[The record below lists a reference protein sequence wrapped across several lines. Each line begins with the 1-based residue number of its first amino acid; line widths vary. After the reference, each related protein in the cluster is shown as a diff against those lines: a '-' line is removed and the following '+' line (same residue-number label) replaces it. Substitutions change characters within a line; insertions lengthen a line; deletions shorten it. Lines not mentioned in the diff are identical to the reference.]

1 MTRSEL
7 ERVIRAAAA
16 ILNVDDIVVVG
27 SQSILGRCAH
37 PPAELLESSAADIY
51 PMADPSRSAIID
63 AIIGEESRFHETFGY
78 YADGV
83 DEKTSALPPGWQR
96 RLVKVHNEN
105 TGGAVGWR
113 LDPEDLAIAKHVA
126 GRSKDVRFTEALVR
140 HGLVN
145 RDTLT
150 HTTRLTR
157 LDSMN
162 LPADVKAVIVGR
174 IAAQFS
180 LAGDPPKSAGAVGT

>member
-7 ERVIRAAAA
+7 EHVSRAATA

-27 SQSILGRCAH
+27 SQSILGSYAH
-37 PPAELLESSAADIY
+37 PPAELLESSEADIY

-63 AIIGEESRFHETFGY
+63 AVIGEQSRFHETFGY

-83 DEKTSALPPGWQR
+83 DEKTSVLPPGWEQ
-96 RLVKVHNEN
+96 RLVKVQNEN
-105 TGGAVGWR
+105 TRGAAGWC

-145 RDTLT
+145 RDTL
-150 HTTRLTR
+150 LTR

-162 LPADVKAVIVGR
+162 LPAAIKAAIVGR
-174 IAAQFS
+174 IAAQFA
-180 LAGDPPKSAGAVGT
+180 LAGDRPKPVD